1 MNHLLRYITTAG
13 IALSM
18 VLTGCQGQTET
29 APAQTKNEEVKE
41 QLSQA
46 KEEISS
52 MAAEVAEN
60 VKNEDG
66 SYNVDALKAYGQG
79 LYESYISGASGL
91 DSLDDYFQK
100 IDNVNAAE

>member
-29 APAQTKNEEVKE
+29 VPAQTKNEEVKE

-46 KEEISS
+46 KEEIFFLNS
-52 MAAEVAEN
+52 A
-60 VKNEDG
+60 
-66 SYNVDALKAYGQG
+66 
-79 LYESYISGASGL
+79 
-91 DSLDDYFQK
+91 
-100 IDNVNAAE
+100 